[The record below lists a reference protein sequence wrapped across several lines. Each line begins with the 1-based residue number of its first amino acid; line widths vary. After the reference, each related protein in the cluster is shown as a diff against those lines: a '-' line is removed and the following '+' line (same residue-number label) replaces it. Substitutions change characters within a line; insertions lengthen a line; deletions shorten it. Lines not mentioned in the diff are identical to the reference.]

1 MGWNIDVK
9 SESRYAK
16 LEEEG
21 YRSLLNVEGI
31 DEAVADIL
39 YDAGFRAAGDLKGIS
54 VKELEGLKGIK
65 PERVAKLVQAIE
77 DYMESAEAAAP
88 GAEETEAAEESES
101 EAVPETSNADTVRI
115 YELAKEAGMK
125 STELADK
132 LIELGYDIKGYSS
145 TVDEVTAAKI
155 RDEVLNS

>member
-31 DEAVADIL
+31 DEMVADAL
-39 YDAGFRAAGDLKGIS
+39 YDAGFRAASDLKGIS
-54 VKELEGLKGIK
+54 LKDLEGLKGVK
-65 PERVAKLVQAIE
+65 PERAAKLAKSIE
-77 DYMESAEAAAP
+77 NYIESAEAISSGTERTEASETSEP
-88 GAEETEAAEESES
+88 GAGRE
-101 EAVPETSNADTVRI
+101 NADEDKIRI

-145 TVDEVTAAKI
+145 TVDEATAAKI
-155 RDEVLNS
+155 REEVLNS

>member
-31 DEAVADIL
+31 DEAVADAL
-39 YDAGFRAAGDLKGIS
+39 YDAGFRAASDLKGIGL
-54 VKELEGLKGIK
+54 KELEGLKGVK
-65 PERVAKLVQAIE
+65 PERAEKLAKAIE
-77 DYMESAEAAAP
+77 DYTESAEAFSP
-88 GAEETEAAEESES
+88 EVEKTEI
-101 EAVPETSNADTVRI
+101 PETTQPEASTENTDEVKIRI

-132 LIELGYDIKGYSS
+132 LIELGYDIKGYNS
-145 TVDEVTAAKI
+145 TVDEATAAKI
-155 RDEVLNS
+155 REEVLNG